1 MSSVALEEADPAA
14 FAAAREI
21 CRRHARSYYFAS
33 FFLPRPKRY
42 AAYAVYGFC
51 RMIHDAIDCADAP
64 AGPSTVSATCC
75 STTELDAKLQMFRQR
90 LDEIYADRL
99 DVGEADPQQLA
110 LRAFARTV
118 HRYQI
123 PQQYFIDLA
132 QGRRMDLTIKRYAT
146 WTALE
151 KYCYHAAGV
160 VGLIMC
166 SVLGLTHPDAK
177 RNAILMGNA
186 MRLTNILR
194 DLKLDQASGRI
205 YLPLEDLARFRY
217 SEKELARGVVNE
229 NFRELMRFEIAR
241 ARRMYNE
248 AADGLCWLA
257 GDGSRLTASAMA
269 TVYSGI
275 LTAIERN
282 GYDVF
287 RERAHLTT
295 GQKFR
300 RLPQAWRLARRR
312 NDEPLPAR
320 VF

>member
-1 MSSVALEEADPAA
+1 MSAVTLEEADPTA
-14 FAAAREI
+14 FAAARDV
-21 CRRHARSYYFAS
+21 CRRHARSFYLAS

-51 RMIHDAIDCADAP
+51 RMIDDAIACDEAP
-64 AGPSTVSATCC
+64 AGPSTVAGACC
-75 STTELDAKLQMFRQR
+75 SNNELDAKLQMFRQR
-90 LDEIYADRL
+90 LDDIYADRL
-99 DVGEADPQQLA
+99 EVDESDPQQLA
-110 LRAFARTV
+110 VRAFASTV

-123 PQQYFIDLA
+123 PQQYFLDLA
-132 QGRRMDLTIKRYAT
+132 QGYRMDRTIKRYAT
-146 WTALE
+146 WAALG

-166 SVLGLTHPDAK
+166 GVLGLTHSDAQ

-186 MRLTNILR
+186 MRLTNVLR
-194 DLKLDQASGRI
+194 DLKEDQSRGRI

-217 SEKELARGVVNE
+217 SERELARGVVND

-241 ARRMYNE
+241 ARRMYND
-248 AADGLCWLA
+248 AAGGLCWLA
-257 GDGSRLTASAMA
+257 GDGSRLTVSAIA
-269 TVYSGI
+269 TIYSGI

-287 RERAHLTT
+287 RRRADLTT
-295 GQKFR
+295 AQKFR
-300 RLPQAWRLARRR
+300 RLPQAWRLAKRR